1 MGVQLPAFLGGMQC
15 DVYYCTYTYLDQEPE
30 SILVPSGQFQDE
42 FGNPIP
48 QENVVTG
55 GAGQNEY
62 GEAIKVWYMDRTQ
75 KKAYW
80 NVMGTVNLQDLSADR
95 EFEYKK
101 RLNGRFK
108 FPDDPR
114 LDVYGNYHPISDLMI
129 TGIVD
134 KNSGEQLHTNEDG
147 TAIMFDVMNVDPY
160 IDPFGNIEYYKLLL
174 ERRDMSI
181 INVPE
186 FGGMPR

>member
-42 FGNPIP
+42 FGNPLP

-80 NVMGTVNLQDLSADR
+80 NVMGSVNLQDLSADR

-101 RLNGRFK
+101 RLNGRFMG
-108 FPDDPR
+108 DTDPR
-114 LDVYGNYHPISDLMI
+114 VDSMGEYHPFTDMLI
-129 TGIVD
+129 TNVKDTATG
-134 KNSGEQLHTNEDG
+134 KQLHLNEDG
-147 TAIMFDVMNVDPY
+147 SPVIFEVMSVDPF
-160 IDPFGNIEYYKLLL
+160 INPWNEIEYYKLLL
-174 ERRDMSI
+174 ERADNQELI
-181 INVPE
+181 
-186 FGGMPR
+186 

>member
-1 MGVQLPAFLGGMQC
+1 MLGPPFDKLLYIMTCQVWYAEYTSPNATSDPMGETIM
-15 DVYYCTYTYLDQEPE
+15 T
-30 SILVPSGQFQDE
+30 QDE
-42 FGNPIP
+42 FGVPYYANVM
-48 QENVVTG
+48 QE
-55 GAGQNEY
+55 AGQNIY
-62 GEAIKVWYMDRTQ
+62 GEAEKVYRYDRNAEF
-75 KKAYW
+75 AYF
-80 NVMGTVNLQDLSADR
+80 NVMGTVNLQDLTADR

-114 LDVYGNYHPISDLMI
+114 VDVYGNYHPISDLMI

-147 TAIMFDVMNVDPY
+147 TAIMFDVMSVDPY